1 MVDIGGEGT
10 RESSWLHKGQLLR
23 WAFDLAFTDP
33 ATRQALYDEALAL
46 LDSEGALDQLTADW
60 SADTAREFTTEQKSH
75 FREHWLVSSAF
86 IGGDDTEEYLRLGFR
101 EAIQHA
107 KDRDVELNAIW
118 VEAGDFG
125 DVSLGYVDNPSSVTL
140 VLLTPHAAPKN
151 VETGV
156 DVSDPWANDIPHQQF
171 M

>member
-1 MVDIGGEGT
+1 VVDTSGEGT
-10 RESSWLHKGQLLR
+10 SESTWLHKGQLLR

-33 ATRQALYDEALAL
+33 ATRQALYAEALAL

-60 SADTAREFTTEQKSH
+60 SADTAGEFTSEQKAH
-75 FREHWLVSSAF
+75 FRDHWLVSNAF
-86 IGGDDTEEYLRLGFR
+86 IGGEDTEEYLRLGFR

-118 VEAGDFG
+118 VEAGTEG

-140 VLLTPHAAPKN
+140 VLLTPHAAAKN
-151 VETGV
+151 VDPGEEY
-156 DVSDPWANDIPHQQF
+156 SDPWANVISHQPVV
-171 M
+171 